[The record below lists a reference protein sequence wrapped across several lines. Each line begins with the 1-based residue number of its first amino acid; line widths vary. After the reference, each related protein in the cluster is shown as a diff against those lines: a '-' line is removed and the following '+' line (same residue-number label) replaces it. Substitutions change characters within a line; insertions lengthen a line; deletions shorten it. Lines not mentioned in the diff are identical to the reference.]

1 MRCEG
6 WRRKGGA
13 FTLGPTK
20 WSQCE
25 NQSVVMLRVKQETEE
40 ELSACMECW
49 KEAIERGI
57 NIFDSRPLT
66 AENDITGGAH
76 NRN

>member
-13 FTLGPTK
+13 FTLGPVK

-25 NQSVVMLRVKQETEE
+25 NEAVVMLRVKQETEQG
-40 ELSACMECW
+40 LPACMDCW

-57 NIFDSRPLT
+57 EILDSRPL
-66 AENDITGGAH
+66 E
-76 NRN
+76 